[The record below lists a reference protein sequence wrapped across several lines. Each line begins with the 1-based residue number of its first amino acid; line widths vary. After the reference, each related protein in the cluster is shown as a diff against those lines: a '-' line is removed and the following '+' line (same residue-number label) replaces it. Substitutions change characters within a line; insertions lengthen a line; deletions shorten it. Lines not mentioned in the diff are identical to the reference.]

1 MTDVALQPPGP
12 VPEGSVVT
20 GRLSLV
26 PLDRIRLRIAA
37 LAAWLP
43 PRIRTGYWTRLVPAL
58 TLLATLTHI
67 PSFVRPVWSPDE
79 GYLAT
84 QARMLAD
91 GGVLY
96 DTVVDRKPPLLPWLY
111 EAAFSVFG
119 SLSLWPLRVLAIGA
133 HLATALLLVSIARGR
148 WGDRAGAA
156 AGALYLLVSIGLSP
170 EDTQAA
176 TFEVFML
183 PSMVAAFRYA
193 ERRRWLAAGV
203 ATAVCALTKQ
213 TGGAVLIPVLWMLLQ
228 DTRRRAVRWPVALG
242 TVLFGFAI
250 PIALV
255 AAILTKP
262 GGFLFWVVTG
272 SGDYA
277 SLDGALLL
285 MVGRALGNAAILA
298 AAGLGLVL
306 PLVQRWRVRR
316 RAAAEGARPAD
327 PGVSHGSMTDLW
339 VWLGSAVVAVCTGFH
354 FFGHY
359 YLQLMPPLVLL
370 GVGAVSASA
379 LSWRPVLLYS
389 VVASTVF
396 WCLALAWPGQR
407 LDRSAKVATA
417 VAEQTTPK
425 DTMLVWGMHPELYWL
440 ADRRPATRYLTAG
453 FLTNY
458 SGGKGDQKVGEK
470 FSVQDAWKTFDQEL
484 SRNLP
489 EIVVDDSG
497 KAPYSPLRIPR
508 IEQLLD
514 THYQMVGLTGDTV
527 IYRLVRR

>member
-1 MTDVALQPPGP
+1 M
-12 VPEGSVVT
+12 
-20 GRLSLV
+20 
-26 PLDRIRLRIAA
+26 PLDRTRHRIAV
-37 LAAWLP
+37 LAARLP
-43 PRIRTGYWTRLVPAL
+43 SRLRTGYWTRLVPAL
-58 TLLATLTHI
+58 AVLATLTHL

-111 EAAFSVFG
+111 EAAFAVFG
-119 SLSLWPLRVLAIGA
+119 SLSLWPLRVLAIVA

-148 WGDRAGAA
+148 WGNRAGAA

-193 ERRRWLAAGV
+193 ERRRWMAAGV
-203 ATAVCALTKQ
+203 ATAICALTKQ
-213 TGGAVLIPVLWMLLQ
+213 TGGAVLLPVLWMLLQ
-228 DTRRRAVRWPVALG
+228 DARHRGVRWPGALG
-242 TVLFGFAI
+242 KALFGFAI
-250 PIALV
+250 PIGLV

-262 GGFLFWVVTG
+262 KGFLFWVVTG

-285 MVGRALGNAAILA
+285 MIGRALGNAAILA
-298 AAGLGLVL
+298 AAALGLVV
-306 PLVQRWRVRR
+306 PLVRRLRARR
-316 RAAAEGARPAD
+316 RAVAAGAAPPL
-327 PGVSHGSMTDLW
+327 PGPLVAHGSTTDLW
-339 VWLGSAVVAVCTGFH
+339 VWLGSAAIGVSTGFH

-370 GVGAVSASA
+370 GAGAVTASA
-379 LSWRPVLLYS
+379 LRWRPVLLYS

-417 VAEQTTPK
+417 VAEQTGPT

-440 ADRRPATRYLTAG
+440 ADRRPASRFLTAG

-458 SGGKGDQKVGEK
+458 SGGKGDRKVGEAY
-470 FSVQDAWKTFDQEL
+470 SVEDAWKTFDQEL

-497 KAPYSPLRIPR
+497 KAPYSPIRIPR
-508 IEQLLD
+508 IERLLD
-514 THYQMVGLTGDTV
+514 AHYQMVGLTGDTV

>member
-1 MTDVALQPPGP
+1 MPRDPI
-12 VPEGSVVT
+12 S
-20 GRLSLV
+20 R
-26 PLDRIRLRIAA
+26 PLAA
-37 LAAWLP
+37 LAARLP
-43 PRIRTGYWTRLVPAL
+43 QRLRTGYWTRLVPAL
-58 TLLATLTHI
+58 AALAALTHA

-111 EAAFSVFG
+111 EAAFWVFG
-119 SLSLWPLRVLAIGA
+119 SLSLWPLRVLAIVA
-133 HLATALLLVSIARGR
+133 HLATALLLASVARGR

-183 PSMVAAFRYA
+183 PAMVAAFRYA

-213 TGGAVLIPVLWMLLQ
+213 TGGAVLLPVLWMLLQ
-228 DTRRRAVRWPVALG
+228 DARHRGVRRPAALGRVLAGFALPVAL
-242 TVLFGFAI
+242 
-250 PIALV
+250 V
-255 AAILTKP
+255 AVILTKP

-277 SLDGALLL
+277 SFDGSVLL
-285 MVGRALGNAAILA
+285 MAGRALGNAAILA
-298 AAGLGLVL
+298 AAFLGLAV
-306 PLVQRWRVRR
+306 PLLRRR
-316 RAAAEGARPAD
+316 RALRRAAPGASAPPRRGAA
-327 PGVSHGSMTDLW
+327 GGSVSDLW
-339 VWLGSAVVAVCTGFH
+339 VFLASAVVAVCTGFH

-370 GVGAVSASA
+370 GVGAASASA
-379 LSWRPVLLYS
+379 VRWRPVLVYS
-389 VVASTVF
+389 AVAATAF
-396 WCLALAWPGQR
+396 WGLALAWPGHR

-417 VAEQTTPK
+417 VAEQTGPG
-425 DTMLVWGMHPELYWL
+425 DTMLVWGMHPEMYWL

-458 SGGKGDQKVGEK
+458 SGGKGDRQVGEAY
-470 FSVQDAWKTFDQEL
+470 SVQDAWKTFDQEL

-497 KAPYSPLRIPR
+497 TSPYSPVRIPR
-508 IEQLLD
+508 IERLLD
-514 THYQMVGLTGDTV
+514 AHYQMVGLTGDTV

>member
-1 MTDVALQPPGP
+1 MFTAH
-12 VPEGSVVT
+12 
-20 GRLSLV
+20 LSA
-26 PLDRIRLRIAA
+26 RLR
-37 LAAWLP
+37 
-43 PRIRTGYWTRLVPAL
+43 TGHWAGLVPAL
-58 TLLATLTHI
+58 MVLATLTHI

-148 WGDRAGAA
+148 WGSRAGAA
-156 AGALYLLVSIGLSP
+156 AGVLYLLVSIGLSP

-193 ERRRWLAAGV
+193 ERRRWMAAGIAV
-203 ATAVCALTKQ
+203 AVCALTKQ
-213 TGGAVLIPVLWMLLQ
+213 TGGAVLFPVLWMLLQ
-228 DTRRRAVRWPVALG
+228 DTRKRGVRWPPALG
-242 TVLFGFAI
+242 TLLFGFGI

-262 GGFLFWVVTG
+262 KGFLFWVVTG

-277 SLDGALLL
+277 SFDGALL
-285 MVGRALGNAAILA
+285 MMTGRALGNAAILA
-298 AAGLGLVL
+298 AAAFGLVL
-306 PLVQRWRVRR
+306 PLVQRLRARHKASRV
-316 RAAAEGARPAD
+316 GRPL
-327 PGVSHGSMTDLW
+327 PGSGVSYGSDADLW
-339 VWLGSAVVAVCTGFH
+339 VWLAFAVVAVCTGFH

-370 GVGAVSASA
+370 GVGAVSTSA
-379 LSWRPVLLYS
+379 LRWRPVLVYTA
-389 VVASTVF
+389 VASSVF

-407 LDRSAKVATA
+407 LDRSTKVATA
-417 VAEQTTPK
+417 VAEQTSPK
-425 DTMLVWGMHPELYWL
+425 DTMLVWGMHPEMYWL

-458 SGGKGDQKVGEK
+458 SGGKGDQRVGED
-470 FSVQDAWKTFDQEL
+470 FSVEDAWKTFDREL
-484 SRNLP
+484 SRGLP

-497 KAPYSPLRIPR
+497 KAAYSPLRIPR

-514 THYQMVGLTGDTV
+514 THYRMVGLTGDTV
-527 IYRLVRR
+527 IYRLVHR